1 MIPQSGNGR
10 ERKIM
15 GIFETRD
22 NTLYFDGVS
31 TTWLAAEFGTPL
43 YVFSK
48 TEILKRIAE
57 IKKTFLD
64 KYKNTRVAYASK
76 AFLTIAMCRIA
87 EEQGLSLDVVSGGE
101 LYTAIRAGFPTERIE
116 FHGNNKSYAELE
128 MAIEYGVGHIIVD
141 AFDEL
146 DIIEELCE
154 RYGKTVKVLY
164 RITPEVDA
172 DTHKYIST
180 GKKGSKFG
188 FSVDEDIIYPLLKT
202 AIDSDFVTLA
212 GIHFHIGSQ
221 LFENAGHVCALGEA
235 LKIYK
240 GVRDRYGYEMS
251 EINIGGGF
259 GITYTAEDERKPFS
273 YFLDAVM
280 DEMKR
285 FCRAND
291 LTEPTIVTE
300 PGRSIVGE
308 AGITLYTVGSV
319 KEIAGVRTYVS
330 VDGGMSDNIRPAL
343 YGAKYQGIIASRA
356 GEIPETGVTVCGKCC
371 ESGDKLIKDALLTDA
386 KRGDILAIFST
397 GAYGYS
403 MANNYNKQP
412 IPAVVM
418 VEQGTARLIVK
429 RQSYYDLIRNEL
441 LPEGDAHFTGGAN
454 LRRNASAEPVADR
467 IAI

>member
-1 MIPQSGNGR
+1 
-10 ERKIM
+10 M

-48 TEILKRIAE
+48 TEIVKRIAE
-57 IKKTFLD
+57 IKKEFLY
-64 KYKNTRVAYASK
+64 KHKNTRVAYASK
-76 AFLTIAMCRIA
+76 AFLTLAMCRVV

-128 MAIEYGVGHIIVD
+128 MAIEYGVGHIIID

-146 DIIEELCE
+146 SVIEELCE

-172 DTHKYIST
+172 DTHRHIST
-180 GKKGSKFG
+180 GGKGSKFG
-188 FSVDEDIIYPLLKT
+188 FSMEESVIYPLLKE
-202 AIDSDFVTLA
+202 AIDSEYVTLA
-212 GIHFHIGSQ
+212 GIHFHVGSQ
-221 LFENAGHVCALGEA
+221 LFENAGHLQA
-235 LKIYK
+235 LKKALALFK
-240 GVRDRYGYEMS
+240 GVRDRYGYELP
-251 EINIGGGF
+251 EINVGGGF
-259 GITYTAEDERKPFS
+259 GIAYTSEDERKSFG
-273 YFLDAVM
+273 YFLDPIM
-280 DEMKR
+280 EETER
-285 FCRAND
+285 FCRANG
-291 LTEPTIVTE
+291 LTRPTIVTE

-308 AGITLYTVGSV
+308 SGITLYTVGSV
-319 KEIAGVRTYVS
+319 KEIEGVRTYVS

-343 YGAKYQGIIASRA
+343 YGAKYEGMIANKA
-356 GEIPETGVTVCGKCC
+356 NAIPTTTVTVCGKCC
-371 ESGDKLIKDALLTDA
+371 ESGDKLIKDALFVEA
-386 KRGDILAIFST
+386 QRGDILAVFST

-412 IPAVVM
+412 IPAAVM
-418 VEQGTARLIVK
+418 VEEGKARLIVK

-441 LPEGDAHFTGGAN
+441 LPEHDGART
-454 LRRNASAEPVADR
+454 LAVVA
-467 IAI
+467 AVS